1 MAKEYKGKITLQDN
15 FTEVV
20 SKAIKQT
27 QQLQKEFKKI
37 EKLKANPKVSVDID
51 ENAMAIAKKD
61 LAKLSKNKVKIKA
74 TLDSSFNSTMNTI
87 NKATA
92 QNKTIKITAEENVTR
107 TVKNLQRDIFTV
119 ERKLKTSIL
128 GGGRFSGS
136 GFSGNITTSSPD
148 IVSTLNQGFNRLIKG
163 NSNTNRTN
171 VSNGGAGTIVR
182 DLVTNGLG
190 TSAALGLAGLSGL
203 NTKRPVKS
211 GNGSSVGGKGI
222 KVEMPSLP
230 TNIIKPSIVNA
241 IKAGIKDAMKLARD
255 EKNRLVGDG
264 EALRDADFGFIK
276 ALRVHNGNSLFTG
289 LVEGQKAEMKA
300 LREKY
305 GLGDSKKEYLGKY
318 QTKTFKKAI
327 SPDEDEEFTG
337 MARKAN
343 ILDKA
348 LIKLID
354 TKIMLKGKISQVGS
368 AFSKMATTASTK
380 VKGLFSTLASK
391 ATPVLNAIAKKCAVP
406 GKTIQHSFQRGFYH
420 ASYALGSFATKFA
433 PVFNKLKT
441 MGQKAFNGI
450 GLAIKVMTGK
460 ASLVPGVLGKWAK
473 PLNFALKTVGKVG
486 SAIGK
491 IASKAARV
499 TFNIVGNALKTS
511 AQILANVT
519 KAVAAAAGGLVFKG
533 VMDGAL
539 NEQYEVS
546 MLHFIENAGGSVED
560 RDKYMNNAI
569 KLANKT
575 PFSTNEVLE
584 AANRGIGVAG
594 GNTEQAS
601 SLLKLAADMAALTPG
616 KTVMD
621 AMEALADLKLG
632 ERERMKEFGF
642 KIDNDEFVKAAGLSS
657 GNIADLTPEQMEKA
671 FATLTNGKTG
681 VVGKYFEGG
690 AAKIADTFKGQISTL
705 TGQFGSAFADFGR
718 IITQPLMEPLKTVNS
733 KLEKFA
739 TKMKD
744 LKDGVLSGAIPNPF
758 TKWQEFLNWA
768 DKGVNMHNPIAKF
781 ALTIAPAV
789 STVISLITMLKNSF
803 ESVFGRIKAALQQA
817 YMPFDDLFG
826 AIEQRAPWV
835 QGIFDV
841 LGNAVAVVMEVLGSA
856 FANAYEIVKPI
867 LEWIGEHSQEINN
880 IFTALGQIVQM
891 ACELFSA
898 AFQILWPIVEPILS
912 GILKLLNWI
921 AEGLIEDFPEAVKAV
936 DKFGKD
942 VAKFLQPAIDGFK
955 AVCDWCGKALG
966 KVGEWVK
973 NGYNNVVGNVK
984 DFFGGDDYNKN
995 GRAVGQSYVPYNG
1008 YKASLHRGEA
1018 ILTRQEA
1025 DAWRAGRTSGGNS
1038 NNTTQNIT
1046 INVNGAADANVVAK
1060 KVAMELQKA
1069 AMNM

>member
-15 FTEVV
+15 FSEVI

-61 LAKLSKNKVKIKA
+61 LAKLSKNKVKVKT

-119 ERKLKTSIL
+119 ERKLKTSLL
-128 GGGRFSGS
+128 GGGRYSG
-136 GFSGNITTSSPD
+136 GLSGNITTSSPD
-148 IVSTLNQGFNRLIKG
+148 LVSTLNQGFNKLIK
-163 NSNTNRTN
+163 TNLTKPGKTN
-171 VSNGGAGTIVR
+171 VSNYESGSIIR
-182 DLVTNGLG
+182 DLATNGLG
-190 TSAALGLAGLSGL
+190 TSAAMAAAGLTGANL
-203 NTKRPVKS
+203 RKPIKANNVD
-211 GNGSSVGGKGI
+211 VDGGKINLDGALNNLGSF
-222 KVEMPSLP
+222 K
-230 TNIIKPSIVNA
+230 NIIKAGFAEGLKKAKDRAAGVYRADDDFTDIGKGWYKRAYNGNSEFAKLIGQQRVQMASARKNAGLGKKSYLNKYRTENLGGTRVMIQDFSRLESIANNVFDKLGTKIARCNSAMKKLFKIPMKITGLNA
-241 IKAGIKDAMKLARD
+241 ISKTLSNLGAKAKVVGLAIRHPL
-255 EKNRLVGDG
+255 ER
-264 EALRDADFGFIK
+264 AFIK
-276 ALRVHNGNSLFTG
+276 ASTSVGLF
-289 LVEGQKAEMKA
+289 A
-300 LREKY
+300 
-305 GLGDSKKEYLGKY
+305 GK
-318 QTKTFKKAI
+318 TSASFNKVSNTAKMLFSVI
-327 SPDEDEEFTG
+327 SG
-337 MARKAN
+337 KAN
-343 ILDKA
+343 
-348 LIKLID
+348 LI
-354 TKIMLKGKISQVGS
+354 
-368 AFSKMATTASTK
+368 
-380 VKGLFSTLASK
+380 
-391 ATPVLNAIAKKCAVP
+391 P
-406 GKTIQHSFQRGFYH
+406 GIF
-420 ASYALGSFATKFA
+420 
-433 PVFNKLKT
+433 
-441 MGQKAFNGI
+441 
-450 GLAIKVMTGK
+450 
-460 ASLVPGVLGKWAK
+460 GKWTG
-473 PLNFALKTVGKVG
+473 PLNLVLKTVGKVG

-511 AQILANVT
+511 AQILSNVT
-519 KAVAAAAGGLVFKG
+519 KAIAAAAGGLVFKG

-546 MLHFIENAGGSVED
+546 MLHFIQNAGGTVDD

-594 GNTEQAS
+594 GNTKQAS

-671 FATLTNGKTG
+671 FATLTDGKTG
-681 VVGKYFEGG
+681 AVGKYFEGG
-690 AAKIADTFKGQISTL
+690 AAKIADTFKGQISTF
-705 TGQFGSAFADFGR
+705 TGQFGSAFADLGR
-718 IITQPLMEPLKTVNS
+718 IITEPLIEPLKYVNS

-739 TKMKD
+739 NTMKD
-744 LKDGVLSGAIPNPF
+744 LKDGVLGGSIPNPF
-758 TKWQEFLNWA
+758 TEWQDFLNWA
-768 DKGVNMHNPIAKF
+768 GKGVNMHNPIANF

-789 STVISLITMLKNSF
+789 STVISLIDMLKNSF
-803 ESVFGRIKAALQQA
+803 ESVFGRIKASLEQA
-817 YMPFDDLFG
+817 YKPFDDLFG
-826 AIEQRAPWV
+826 SIEQRAPWV

-841 LGNAVAVVMEVLGSA
+841 LGSVVATVMEVLGSA

-867 LEWIGEHSQEINN
+867 LEWIGEHSEEISN

-891 ACELFSA
+891 CCEFISS

-912 GILKLLNWI
+912 GILDLLNWI
-921 AEGLIEDFPEAVKAV
+921 AEGLIKDFPEAAKAV

-942 VAKFLQPAIDGFK
+942 VAEFLQPAIDAFK
-955 AVCDWCGKALG
+955 SVWDWCGKALG
-966 KVGEWVK
+966 KVGEWMQ
-973 NGYNNVVGNVK
+973 NGYSNVVGNIK

-1025 DAWRAGRTSGGNS
+1025 DAWRAGRTNGGNN

-1060 KVAMELQKA
+1060 KVAMELQKV

>member
-148 IVSTLNQGFNRLIKG
+148 IVSTLNQGFNKLIKT
-163 NSNTNRTN
+163 NSTKPGRTN
-171 VSNGGAGTIVR
+171 VSNYESGSIVR
-182 DLVTNGLG
+182 DLAANGLG
-190 TSAALGLAGLSGL
+190 TSAAMAAAGLTGANL
-203 NTKRPVKS
+203 RKPIKANNVD
-211 GNGSSVGGKGI
+211 VDGGKINLDGALNNLGSF
-222 KVEMPSLP
+222 K
-230 TNIIKPSIVNA
+230 NIIKSGFAEGLKKAKDRAAGVYRADDDFTDIGKGWYKRAYNGDSEFAKLIGQQRVQMANARKNAGLGRKSYLNKYRTENLGGTRVMIQDFSRLESIANNVFDKIGTKIARCNS
-241 IKAGIKDAMKLARD
+241 AMK
-255 EKNRLVGDG
+255 K
-264 EALRDADFGFIK
+264 
-276 ALRVHNGNSLFTG
+276 LF
-289 LVEGQKAEMKA
+289 KIPMKIP
-300 LREKY
+300 
-305 GLGDSKKEYLGKY
+305 G
-318 QTKTFKKAI
+318 
-327 SPDEDEEFTG
+327 
-337 MARKAN
+337 
-343 ILDKA
+343 
-348 LIKLID
+348 
-354 TKIMLKGKISQVGS
+354 
-368 AFSKMATTASTK
+368 
-380 VKGLFSTLASK
+380 
-391 ATPVLNAIAKKCAVP
+391 LNAISKTLSNLGAKAKV
-406 GKTIQHSFQRGFYH
+406 
-420 ASYALGSFATKFA
+420 
-433 PVFNKLKT
+433 V
-441 MGQKAFNGI
+441 
-450 GLAIKVMTGK
+450 GLAIRHPLERAFMKASTSVGLFAGKASTSFGKVSNTAKMLFSVITGK
-460 ASLVPGVLGKWAK
+460 ASLVPGVFGKWTK
-473 PLNFALKTVGKVG
+473 PLNLVLKTVGKVG

-546 MLHFIENAGGSVED
+546 MLHFIQNAGGTVDD

-671 FATLTNGKTG
+671 FATLTNGQTG
-681 VVGKYFEGG
+681 AVGKYFEGG
-690 AAKIADTFKGQISTL
+690 AAKIADTFKGQFSTF
-705 TGQFGSAFADFGR
+705 TGQFGSAFADLGR
-718 IITQPLMEPLKTVNS
+718 IITEPLIEPLKYVNS

-739 TKMKD
+739 TNMKD
-744 LKDGVLSGAIPNPF
+744 LKDGVLGGSIPNPF
-758 TKWQEFLNWA
+758 TKWQDFLNWA
-768 DKGVNMHNPIAKF
+768 DKGVNKFNPIAQF

-789 STVISLITMLKNSF
+789 STVISLIDMLKNSF
-803 ESVFGRIKAALQQA
+803 ESVFGRIKAALEQA
-817 YMPFDDLFG
+817 YKPLDDLFG
-826 AIEQRAPWV
+826 SIEQRAPWV

-841 LGNAVAVVMEVLGSA
+841 LGSVVATVMEVLGSA

-867 LEWIGEHSQEINN
+867 LEWIGEHSEEISN

-942 VAKFLQPAIDGFK
+942 VAKFLQPAIDAFK
-955 AVCDWCGKALG
+955 AVWDWCGKALG

>member
-148 IVSTLNQGFNRLIKG
+148 IVSTLNQGFSKLVKG
-163 NSNTNRTN
+163 NSNRTN
-171 VSNGGAGTIVR
+171 VSNGDAGTIIR

-190 TSAALGLAGLSGL
+190 TSAAMGLAGLSAANMSKAIRAGVV
-203 NTKRPVKS
+203 RIDS
-211 GNGSSVGGKGI
+211 G
-222 KVEMPSLP
+222 KVDVDALKPSLA
-230 TNIIKPSIVNA
+230 NA
-241 IKAGIKDAMKLARD
+241 IKGGWKDAVTRAYNKR
-255 EKNRLVGDG
+255 NNIIGDG
-264 EALRDADFGFIK
+264 EALRDADFGFK
-276 ALRVHNGNSLFTG
+276 YNRFVYAGDSEFSK
-289 LVEGQKAEMKA
+289 LVKGQKDEMA
-300 LREKY
+300 ATRAKY
-305 GLGDSKKEYLGKY
+305 GLGSKDYLSKY
-318 QTKTFKKAI
+318 KHKTFSHAI
-327 SPDEDEEFTG
+327 SPDEDVHFTG
-337 MARKAN
+337 MAKKAN
-343 ILDKA
+343 KA
-348 LIKLID
+348 QIAIMDGFAKVRGSVKSVMSSISNTVSSVFNNKMINSVKGFV
-354 TKIMLKGKISQVGS
+354 TKSKGHFTVLRQALGHSIQRG
-368 AFSKMATTASTK
+368 AYHASTS
-380 VKGLFSTLASK
+380 VSGLILKFAGLASK
-391 ATPVLNAIAKKCAVP
+391 
-406 GKTIQHSFQRGFYH
+406 GKQ
-420 ASYALGSFATKFA
+420 
-433 PVFNKLKT
+433 
-441 MGQKAFNGI
+441 AFNGI
-450 GLAIKVMTGK
+450 GLAIKVMRGK
-460 ASLVPGVLGKWAK
+460 ASLVPAVFGKWAH
-473 PLNFALKTVGKVG
+473 PLNLVLKTVGKVG

-491 IASKAARV
+491 IASKATRIA
-499 TFNIVGNALKTS
+499 FNMTGNALKFS
-511 AQILANVT
+511 AKVLANVT

-533 VMDGAL
+533 IMDGAL

-546 MLHFIENAGGSVED
+546 MLHFIQNAGGTIKD
-560 RDKYMNNAI
+560 RDNYMNDAI

-594 GNTEQAS
+594 GNTKQAS

-671 FATLTNGKTG
+671 FATLTNGETG
-681 VVGKYFEGG
+681 IVGKYFEGG
-690 AAKIADTFKGQISTL
+690 AAKIANTFKGQISTF
-705 TGQFGSAFADFGR
+705 TGQFGSAFADLGR
-718 IITQPLMEPLKTVNS
+718 IITEPLIEPLKTVNS

-739 TKMKD
+739 TTMKNF
-744 LKDGVLSGAIPNPF
+744 KDGVLGGSIPNPF
-758 TKWQEFLNWA
+758 VKWKDFLGWA
-768 DKGVNMHNPIAKF
+768 GKDVNKDNPIAQF

-803 ESVFGRIKAALQQA
+803 ESVFGRIKVALQQA
-817 YMPFDDLFG
+817 YKPFDDLFG
-826 AIEQRAPWV
+826 SIEQRAPWV

-841 LGNAVAVVMEVLGSA
+841 LANVVAIAMEVIGSVMQ
-856 FANAYEIVKPI
+856 NTYTIIKPI
-867 LEWIGEHSQEINN
+867 LEWIGTHSEEINT
-880 IFTALGQIVQM
+880 IFEALGKITK
-891 ACELFSA
+891 ATCDIIA
-898 AFQILWPIVEPILS
+898 GAFEVLWPILEPILDE
-912 GILKLLNWI
+912 LLELITWI
-921 AEGLIEDFPEAVKAV
+921 TEGL
-936 DKFGKD
+936 G
-942 VAKFLQPAIDGFK
+942 VALPAAAKG
-955 AVCDWCGKALG
+955 LG
-966 KVGEWVK
+966 KVLGGIVK
-973 NGYNNVVGNVK
+973 FFTPVINAFTTLVGLIDDVIVGIGKLAKNVGTDIVGNVK

-995 GRAVGQSYVPYNG
+995 GRAVGQAYIPYNG

>member
-15 FTEVV
+15 FTDVI

-61 LAKLSKNKVKIKA
+61 LAKLSKNKVKVKT

-148 IVSTLNQGFNRLIKG
+148 IVSTLNQGFSKLIKG
-163 NSNTNRTN
+163 NSSNRTN
-171 VSNGGAGTIVR
+171 VSNSDSGTLIR
-182 DLVTNGLG
+182 DLVSNGLG
-190 TSAALGLAGLSGL
+190 TSAAIGLAGLSAA
-203 NTKRPVKS
+203 NMSR
-211 GNGSSVGGKGI
+211 
-222 KVEMPSLP
+222 
-230 TNIIKPSIVNA
+230 A
-241 IKAGIKDAMKLARD
+241 IKAGVVRIDSGKVDVGALKPSLASAIRGGWKDAVTRVYNKR
-255 EKNRLVGDG
+255 NNIIGDG
-264 EALRDADFGFIK
+264 EALRDADFGFK
-276 ALRVHNGNSLFTG
+276 YNRFVYDGNSEFSK
-289 LVEGQKAEMKA
+289 LVMGQKQEMA
-300 LREKY
+300 ATRAKY
-305 GLGDSKKEYLGKY
+305 GLGSKDYLSKY
-318 QTKTFKKAI
+318 KHKTFSYAI
-327 SPDEDEEFTG
+327 SPDEDVHFTG
-337 MARKAN
+337 MAKKANKAQVAIMDGFAKVRGSVKSVMSSISNTVSSAFNNKMINSVKGFATKSIGHFTVLRKALGHN
-343 ILDKA
+343 IQRGA
-348 LIKLID
+348 YH
-354 TKIMLKGKISQVGS
+354 
-368 AFSKMATTASTK
+368 ASTSIS
-380 VKGLFSTLASK
+380 GLILKFAGLASK
-391 ATPVLNAIAKKCAVP
+391 
-406 GKTIQHSFQRGFYH
+406 GKQ
-420 ASYALGSFATKFA
+420 
-433 PVFNKLKT
+433 
-441 MGQKAFNGI
+441 AFNGI
-450 GLAIKVMTGK
+450 GLAIKVMRGK
-460 ASLVPGVLGKWAK
+460 ASLVPAVFGKWAH
-473 PLNFALKTVGKVG
+473 PLNIALKTVGKIG
-486 SAIGK
+486 STIRK
-491 IASKAARV
+491 IASKATRV
-499 TFNIVGNALKTS
+499 AFNLTGNALKFS
-511 AQILANVT
+511 AKVLANVT
-519 KAVAAAAGGLVFKG
+519 KAVAVAAGGLVFKG

-546 MLHFIENAGGSVED
+546 MLHFIENAGGNVED
-560 RDKYMNNAI
+560 RDKYMNDAI

-594 GNTEQAS
+594 GNTQQAS

-671 FATLTNGKTG
+671 FATLTDGKTG
-681 VVGKYFEGG
+681 AVGKYFEGG

-705 TGQFGSAFADFGR
+705 TGQFGSAFADLGR

-758 TKWQEFLNWA
+758 TKWEGFLNWA
-768 DKGVNMHNPIAKF
+768 EKGVNKFNPIAQF

-789 STVISLITMLKNSF
+789 STVISLIDMLKNSF
-803 ESVFGRIKAALQQA
+803 ESVFGRIKAALEQA
-817 YMPFDDLFG
+817 YKPFDDLFG
-826 AIEQRAPWV
+826 SIEQRAPWV

-841 LGNAVAVVMEVLGSA
+841 LGSVVATVMEIVGSTMQ
-856 FANAYEIVKPI
+856 NAYEIVKPI
-867 LEWIGEHSQEINN
+867 LEWIGEHSEEISN

-891 ACELFSA
+891 CCELISE

-912 GILKLLNWI
+912 GILGLLNLI
-921 AEGLIEDFPEAVKAV
+921 SEGLIKDFPAAADAV
-936 DKFGKD
+936 DKFRERIVEALKP
-942 VAKFLQPAIDGFK
+942 VADGFK
-955 AVCDWCGKALG
+955 NVWDSCKKALD
-966 KVGEWVK
+966 VVK
-973 NGYNNVVGNVK
+973 EFAKSKYNDVVGNVK
-984 DFFGGDDYNKN
+984 DFFGGEDYNKN
-995 GRAVGQSYVPYNG
+995 GRAVGQSYIPYNG

-1025 DAWRAGRTSGGNS
+1025 DAWRAGRTNGGNN

-1060 KVAMELQKA
+1060 KVAMELQKV

>member
-61 LAKLSKNKVKIKA
+61 LAKLSKNKVKIKT

-163 NSNTNRTN
+163 SSNTNRTN
-171 VSNGGAGTIVR
+171 VSNNGTSTLIR
-182 DLVTNGLG
+182 DLVSNGLG
-190 TSAALGLAGLSGL
+190 TSAAMGLAGLSAA
-203 NTKRPVKS
+203 NMSR
-211 GNGSSVGGKGI
+211 
-222 KVEMPSLP
+222 
-230 TNIIKPSIVNA
+230 A
-241 IKAGIKDAMKLARD
+241 IKAGVVRIDSGKVDVGTLKPSLANAIRGGWKDAVTRAYNKR
-255 EKNRLVGDG
+255 NNIIGDG
-264 EALRDADFGFIK
+264 EALRDADFGFRRNG
-276 ALRVHNGNSLFTG
+276 LVYDGNSEFSK
-289 LVEGQKAEMKA
+289 LVMGQKQEMA
-300 LREKY
+300 ATRAKY
-305 GLGDSKKEYLGKY
+305 GLGSKDYLSKY
-318 QTKTFKKAI
+318 RHKTFSYAI
-327 SPDEDEEFTG
+327 SPDEDVHFTG
-337 MARKAN
+337 MAKKAN
-343 ILDKA
+343 KA
-348 LIKLID
+348 QVA
-354 TKIMLKGKISQVGS
+354 IMNGFAKVRGSVKSVMSSISNTVNS
-368 AFSKMATTASTK
+368 VFNNKMINS
-380 VKGLFSTLASK
+380 VKGFVTKSK
-391 ATPVLNAIAKKCAVP
+391 GRIAVLGQAL
-406 GKTIQHSFQRGFYH
+406 GHSIQRGAYH
-420 ASYALGSFATKFA
+420 ASTSLSGLLLKFAGLATKG
-433 PVFNKLKT
+433 K
-441 MGQKAFNGI
+441 QAFNGI
-450 GLAIKVMTGK
+450 GLAIKVMRGK
-460 ASLVPGVLGKWAK
+460 ASLVPAVFGKWAH
-473 PLNFALKTVGKVG
+473 PLNLVLKTVGKIG
-486 SAIGK
+486 SAVAK
-491 IASKAARV
+491 VASKATRIA
-499 TFNIVGNALKTS
+499 FNMTGNALKFS
-511 AQILANVT
+511 AKVLANVT

-546 MLHFIENAGGSVED
+546 MLHFIQNAGGTVEN
-560 RDKYMNNAI
+560 RDKYMNDAI

-657 GNIADLTPEQMEKA
+657 GNISDLTPEQMEKA
-671 FATLTNGKTG
+671 FATLTDGKTG
-681 VVGKYFEGG
+681 IVGKYFEGG

-705 TGQFGSAFADFGR
+705 TGQFGSAFADLGR
-718 IITQPLMEPLKTVNS
+718 MITEPLIEPLKFVNS

-739 TKMKD
+739 TSMKD
-744 LKDGVLSGAIPNPF
+744 LKDGVLGGSIPNPF
-758 TKWQEFLNWA
+758 TKWQDFLNWA
-768 DKGVNMHNPIAKF
+768 DKGVNKFNPIAQF

-803 ESVFGRIKAALQQA
+803 ESVFGRIKAALEQA
-817 YMPFDDLFG
+817 YKPFDDLFG

-835 QGIFDV
+835 QGIFDI
-841 LGNAVAVVMEVLGSA
+841 LGNVAATAMEVIGSVMQ
-856 FANAYEIVKPI
+856 NTYEIIKPI
-867 LEWIGEHSQEINN
+867 LEWIGEHSEEISN
-880 IFTALGQIVQM
+880 IFTVLGQIAQM
-891 ACELFSA
+891 CCELISA

-921 AEGLIEDFPEAVKAV
+921 SEGLIKDFPEAAKAV

-942 VAKFLQPAIDGFK
+942 VAKFLQPAIDAFK
-955 AVCDWCGKALG
+955 SVWDWCGKAIG

-1025 DAWRAGRTSGGNS
+1025 DAWRAGRTSGGNG

-1060 KVAMELQKA
+1060 KVAMELQKV